1 MKAAFIFLKIVENR
15 FVEILD
21 AYYEVVGSFGSQMK
35 LIKNMLKISN
45 F

>member
-1 MKAAFIFLKIVENR
+1 MNGGFIFLKIVENR

-21 AYYEVVGSFGSQMK
+21 EYYEVVGSLGSQMK
-35 LIKNMLKISN
+35 LIINMFKISG